1 VQESAAANDVTVS
14 KCSVTKDFGVALTHA
29 TVRITNSTDRTQSY
43 LATISVNDSSGARV
57 GEVNVVSNSLAA
69 GQSVELD
76 SPGSAAKDF
85 KPGQLTCT
93 VAKADRFPS

>member
-85 KPGQLTCT
+85 KLGQLTCT

>member
-57 GEVNVVSNSLAA
+57 GEVNVVSNSLARRSVRGARLA
-69 GQSVELD
+69 GFRGEGLQAGAVDVHGREGGPLS
-76 SPGSAAKDF
+76 
-85 KPGQLTCT
+85 
-93 VAKADRFPS
+93 